1 MEWRN
6 LGGFNTLKEKLLEF
20 PIVKRPDFSK
30 VFILH
35 IDWNA
40 FGIGAIIGQLD
51 EGGEKYVIAYAFRS
65 NDKAENIY
73 SS

>member
-1 MEWRN
+1 M
-6 LGGFNTLKEKLLEF
+6 
-20 PIVKRPDFSK
+20 KRPDFSK